1 MICKIYRLKELTK
14 MVGLSKATIYRK
26 MKAGTFP
33 ASVALSDRATGWRAE
48 EIEQW
53 LANL

>member
-1 MICKIYRLKELTK
+1 MTCKVYRLKELTEL
-14 MVGLSKATIYRK
+14 VGLSKATIYRK

-33 ASVALSDRATGWRAE
+33 ASIALSDRATGWRAQD
-48 EIEQW
+48 IERW